1 MSRRWRRSLA
11 ARLAWP
17 LVLLLSLL
25 AWLTAELVAR
35 DAGIGEAVAIG
46 SAVGI
51 PLLLWLLHRQ
61 LRPLN
66 SLFRALSGVVE
77 SYRDGD
83 FSFGL
88 SWRDRDELGD
98 LVAAHN
104 RLAEVMREQRLA
116 LSQRELL
123 LDTMLQNTPVAMLLA
138 RERGPVVYA
147 NLVARKLLNEGRKLE
162 GQDLAAL
169 VARARP
175 ELAAALARGADGV
188 FAVGESDDEEVFHL
202 SRRQFRLNGLPH
214 ELLLIRR
221 LTQELRRQEVQTW
234 KKVIRV
240 MSHEMNNA
248 LGPIASLSRSGQEL
262 LRRGDT
268 QRLGEV
274 LVTIEERARHL
285 DQFLRGYATFAK
297 LPTPRLAA
305 VRWAALLEPL
315 ATQFGLRLALED
327 PEATVR
333 LDAAQ
338 LTQAL
343 SNLVG
348 NALEAGS
355 PAAEIL
361 LEVRRQGGGWRLDLA
376 DRGCGMAEDVMARAL
391 TPFYSTKRS
400 GTGLGLALAREI
412 VEAHGGRIALAN
424 RAGGGLLV
432 SLQLPA
438 D

>member
-1 MSRRWRRSLA
+1 MSPRWRRSLA

-17 LVLLLSLL
+17 LVLLVP
-25 AWLTAELVAR
+25 LVASLAAALVAS
-35 DAGIGEAVAIG
+35 DAGVGEAVAIT
-46 SAVGI
+46 SALGI

-83 FSFGL
+83 FNFGL

-104 RLAEVMREQRLA
+104 RLADVMREQRLA
-116 LSQRELL
+116 LTQRELL

-138 RERGPVVYA
+138 REHGPVVYA

-175 ELAAALARGADGV
+175 ELSAALARGVDGV
-188 FAVGESDDEEVFHL
+188 FAVGEGDEEDVFHL
-202 SRRQFRLNGLPH
+202 SRRKFRLNGLPH
-214 ELLLIRR
+214 LLLMVRQ
-221 LTQELRRQEVQTW
+221 LTHELRRQEVQTW

-262 LRRGDT
+262 LRRGEP
-268 QRLGEV
+268 QRLGTI
-274 LVTIEERARHL
+274 LATIEERANHL

-297 LPTPRLAA
+297 LPTPRLAE
-305 VRWAALLEPL
+305 VRWGDLLAPL
-315 ATQFGLRLALED
+315 ATQFGLSLDLDE
-327 PEATVR
+327 PEAPIR

-338 LTQAL
+338 FTQAL

-348 NALEAGS
+348 NALDAGS
-355 PAAEIL
+355 PAAEIRL
-361 LEVRRQGGGWRLDLA
+361 QVHRQPGGWRLDVV
-376 DRGCGMAEDVMARAL
+376 DRGSGMGEEVMARAL
-391 TPFYSTKRS
+391 TPFYSTKRT

-424 RAGGGLLV
+424 RPGGGLLV
-432 SLQLPA
+432 SLQLPGA
-438 D
+438 

>member
-1 MSRRWRRSLA
+1 MSPRWRRSLA
-11 ARLAWP
+11 SRLAWP
-17 LVLLLSLL
+17 LVLLLPLL
-25 AWLTAELVAR
+25 AWLSAELVAR
-35 DAGIGEAVAIG
+35 DADIGEAVAIT

-138 RERGPVVYA
+138 REHGPVVYA
-147 NLVARKLLNEGRKLE
+147 NLVARKLLNDGRKLE

-175 ELAAALARGADGV
+175 ELAAALTRGADGV
-188 FAVGESDDEEVFHL
+188 FAVGEGDDEEVFHL

-214 ELLLIRR
+214 VLLLVRR

-262 LRRGDT
+262 LRRGEP
-268 QRLGEV
+268 QRLGGIFA
-274 LVTIEERARHL
+274 TIEERAHHL

-297 LPTPRLAA
+297 LPTPRLAET
-305 VRWAALLEPL
+305 RWGALLDPL
-315 ATQFGLRLALED
+315 ATQFGLRLDLDE
-327 PEATVR
+327 PEAAVR

-338 LTQAL
+338 FTQAL

-348 NALEAGS
+348 NALDAGS
-355 PAAEIL
+355 PAAQVCL
-361 LEVRRQGGGWRLDLA
+361 QLRRQPGSWRLEVV
-376 DRGCGMAEDVMARAL
+376 DRGSGMSEDVMARAL
-391 TPFYSTKRS
+391 TPFYSTKRT

-412 VEAHGGRIALAN
+412 VEAHGGRIALSN
-424 RAGGGLLV
+424 RRSGGLRV
-432 SLQLPA
+432 SIELPA
-438 D
+438 

>member
-1 MSRRWRRSLA
+1 MSPRWRRSLA

-17 LVLLLSLL
+17 LVLLLPLL
-25 AWLTAELVAR
+25 AWLSAELVAR
-35 DAGIGEAVAIG
+35 DAEIGEAVAIS

-138 RERGPVVYA
+138 REHGPVVYA
-147 NLVARKLLNEGRKLE
+147 NLVARKLLNDGRKLE

-188 FAVGESDDEEVFHL
+188 FAVGEGDDEEVFHL

-214 ELLLIRR
+214 VLLLVRR

-262 LRRGDT
+262 LRRGEA
-268 QRLGEV
+268 QRLGGIFA
-274 LVTIEERARHL
+274 TIEERARHL

-297 LPTPRLAA
+297 LPTPRLAET
-305 VRWAALLEPL
+305 RWGALLEPL
-315 ATQFGLRLALED
+315 ATQFGLRLELDE
-327 PEATVR
+327 PEAPVR

-338 LTQAL
+338 FTQAL

-348 NALEAGS
+348 NALDAGS
-355 PAAEIL
+355 APAD
-361 LEVRRQGGGWRLDLA
+361 VRLQLRRHPGSWRLDVV
-376 DRGCGMAEDVMARAL
+376 DRGSGMSEDVMARAL
-391 TPFYSTKRS
+391 TPFYSTKRT

-412 VEAHGGRIALAN
+412 VEAHGGRIALSN
-424 RAGGGLLV
+424 RRSGGLRV
-432 SLQLPA
+432 SIELPA
-438 D
+438 